1 MLLTET
7 EDTETLSDTLSFIYA
22 GWGYDTNDD
31 NVMIADVCALLLLR
45 CVVASPVAM
54 RLHPQPR
61 YLIIGDGS
69 ARLAARPPADA
80 E

>member
-1 MLLTET
+1 MMIIL
-7 EDTETLSDTLSFIYA
+7 
-22 GWGYDTNDD
+22 
-31 NVMIADVCALLLLR
+31 MIADVCALLLLR

-61 YLIIGDGS
+61 YLIIGGGS

-80 E
+80 G